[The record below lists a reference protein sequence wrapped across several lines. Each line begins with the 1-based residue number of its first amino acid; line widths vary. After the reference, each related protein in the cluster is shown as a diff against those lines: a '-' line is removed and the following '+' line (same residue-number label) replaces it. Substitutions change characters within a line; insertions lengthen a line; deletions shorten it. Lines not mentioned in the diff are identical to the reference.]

1 MLSDLE
7 SLPSIQLGE
16 FILRFELDELT
27 PTGQE
32 TAERELRENPE
43 NREIGIKKLR
53 ELLQEGETKT
63 TTLTWFI
70 CVKSTLDSYF
80 PVREVHRRNTRSNL
94 SVLQLSAQPCRR
106 AKALQVKHDNRQ
118 PVAQHFRSF
127 FHDKCISSN
136 SVPPTQLVFLACTH
150 LASVPAHLH
159 CAIIKYPIEN
169 SSSNREMLRATKSFS
184 KTFAIT
190 FDVRDWSTM

>member
-16 FILRFELDELT
+16 FVLRFELDELT

-94 SVLQLSAQPCRR
+94 SVLQLSARPCRR

-118 PVAQHFRSF
+118 PVAQHFSF
-127 FHDKCISSN
+127 FLPRQVHFFELCAAYSAGFSRLH
-136 SVPPTQLVFLACTH
+136 SLSFRACTF
-150 LASVPAHLH
+150 A
-159 CAIIKYPIEN
+159 
-169 SSSNREMLRATKSFS
+169 LRCN
-184 KTFAIT
+184 
-190 FDVRDWSTM
+190 